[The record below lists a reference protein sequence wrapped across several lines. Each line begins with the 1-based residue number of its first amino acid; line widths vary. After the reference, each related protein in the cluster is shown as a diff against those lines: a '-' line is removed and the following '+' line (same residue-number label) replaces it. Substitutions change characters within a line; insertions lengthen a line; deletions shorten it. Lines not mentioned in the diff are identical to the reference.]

1 RDSRLTDRT
10 VNGGLER
17 RRRRSRHN
25 PKLTIANTRPEVGSE
40 TVLGQVLD
48 QAASVRRD
56 RVQPRQVPTIIGR
69 TVILQR
75 IHQLKLCPHTDEPL
89 LGCVL
94 VILGEPAGPAVDN
107 ASTASHRESKLG
119 CYSRLLV

>member
-1 RDSRLTDRT
+1 PLRRRQVNVERILLAVDRDSRLTDWT

-48 QAASVRRD
+48 QAARVRRD
-56 RVQPRQVPTIIGR
+56 RVQSRQIPTVIGC

-75 IHQLKLCPHTDEPL
+75 IHQLKLCKYIDDHQL
-89 LGCVL
+89 
-94 VILGEPAGPAVDN
+94 
-107 ASTASHRESKLG
+107 SW
-119 CYSRLLV
+119 